1 MTINH
6 YSLTFRDID
15 VGDDVANKFNVR
27 VRFSV
32 VTSEVYYEERE
43 A

>member
-15 VGDDVANKFNVR
+15 VGDVANKFNVR
-27 VRFSV
+27 VRFIV
-32 VTSEVYYEERE
+32 VTSEVYYEEGE
-43 A
+43 V